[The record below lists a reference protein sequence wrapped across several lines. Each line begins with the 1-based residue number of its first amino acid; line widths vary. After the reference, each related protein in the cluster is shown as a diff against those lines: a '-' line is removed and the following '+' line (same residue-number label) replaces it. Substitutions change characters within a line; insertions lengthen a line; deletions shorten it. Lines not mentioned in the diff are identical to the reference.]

1 MGTSRLLLFIVCG
14 LLLQVPF
21 IASAKTVAC
30 LGTEPAA
37 AGDAQALDDLRFDV
51 EAQCPCVSF
60 TGVEGKA
67 RGDYVACAKGAVKA
81 AIEGGTLRKQCR
93 AFAKYPVTKSVCG
106 YGADKPRLPCVHTSG
121 SGKVTCKISS
131 PESCAN
137 AADTACAAYGNCLD
151 AADTNHD
158 RKVGAGDS
166 GICNPLAAC
175 LNPPLPDG
183 TPCDDGDPCTK
194 DDACSGRACTGT
206 VYSCDTI
213 ACHEPGTCNGDGT
226 CDYATRP
233 DWTTC
238 DAGTDAGRAL
248 TCAGGVCGP
257 CEPAGACS
265 VAATSCAFDEQCP
278 TGETC
283 DFPSASGSRFVDNDD
298 GTITDRR
305 TCLVWEKKDRF
316 DDVAVAC
323 PGGASCND
331 AHDADNVFTWS
342 SSATVRNGSVF
353 TQFLTSLND
362 GAFAGHADWR
372 LPLAAPGSWEELQ
385 SLVDDSVAGCGSGAP
400 CTPAAFDTG
409 CTPTCSGIDPTC
421 SCTAPIAHW
430 SANGGVSSVDFGSG
444 TTGTTASTGTAA
456 ARAVRGCTPAPG
468 GLPASAEKR
477 CVDDCSAPCG
487 IDGACVLGCDFSR
500 FNDVDRCYGFC
511 NGLAGSCLTNCL
523 AGLQCLADVGKA
535 YCL

>member
-1 MGTSRLLLFIVCG
+1 MSVRELHGR
-14 LLLQVPF
+14 Q
-21 IASAKTVAC
+21 
-30 LGTEPAA
+30 
-37 AGDAQALDDLRFDV
+37 GDAR
-51 EAQCPCVSF
+51 
-60 TGVEGKA
+60 
-67 RGDYVACAKGAVKA
+67 RDYLGCAKGAVKA

-93 AFAKYPVTKSVCG
+93 ALATYPVTKSVCG

-131 PESCAN
+131 PESCAK
-137 AADTACAAYGNCLD
+137 ADDTCAAYGNCLD

-158 RKVGAGDS
+158 RKVGADDS

-183 TPCDDGDPCTK
+183 TLCDVGDPCTK
-194 DDACSGRACTGT
+194 DDASSGRACTGT
-206 VYSCDTI
+206 VYSCDAI

-278 TGETC
+278 DWRDVRLPVGFGVALRRQRRRHDHRPENLPRLGEE
-283 DFPSASGSRFVDNDD
+283 GSL
-298 GTITDRR
+298 RR
-305 TCLVWEKKDRF
+305 RGGRVSRRRELQRRARRRQRLYLVQQRHRSERLR
-316 DDVAVAC
+316 V
-323 PGGASCND
+323 
-331 AHDADNVFTWS
+331 H
-342 SSATVRNGSVF
+342 SVPHE
-353 TQFLTSLND
+353 SDD
-362 GAFAGHADWR
+362 GAFGGHADWR
-372 LPLAAPGSWEELQ
+372 LPLAAPGSWKELQ
-385 SLVDDSVAGCGSGAP
+385 SIVDDSVAGCGSGAP

-430 SANGGVSSVDFGSG
+430 SANGGVASVDFGSG

-468 GLPASAEKR
+468 GLPASAEKQ

-500 FNDVDRCYGFC
+500 FNSADRCYGFC
-511 NGLAGSCLTNCL
+511 NGLAGTCLTNCL
-523 AGLQCLADVGKA
+523 AGMQCLADVGKA